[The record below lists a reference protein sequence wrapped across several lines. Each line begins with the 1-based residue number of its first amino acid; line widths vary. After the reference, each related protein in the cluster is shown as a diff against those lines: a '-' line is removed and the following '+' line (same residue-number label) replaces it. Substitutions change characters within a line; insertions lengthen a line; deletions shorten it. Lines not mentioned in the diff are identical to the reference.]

1 MIALLIEII
10 LIGILWFL
18 VAWIALAMSLNLRDA
33 RKRKRLQRAR
43 QQQKAK
49 KTVPVEQVLCL
60 AEWRVEQW
68 MTEREILN

>member
-1 MIALLIEII
+1 MIALLIELI
-10 LIGILWFL
+10 LNSMLWFL

>member
-1 MIALLIEII
+1 MIALLIELI

-68 MTEREILN
+68 MTERELLN

>member
-1 MIALLIEII
+1 MIALLIELI